1 MGPAS
6 KWCSEACQC
15 VRFGFFRQHI
25 SLEFSTVGHPQR
37 KLSPAF
43 QNSNPTKCQEVFWK
57 EVEKVPSETLFRCN
71 FVWEIRFRSRNG
83 AQTPASA
90 SDLAFS
96 DDTFHLSFQ
105 QWVTHKGN
113 YRPRSKKVTQLS
125 ASKFF
130 GRKSK
135 KSLPRPFL
143 DVILCGEFNSGLKMG
158 PRSLPGRQIWLFQT
172 THFT

>member
-1 MGPAS
+1 MTV
-6 KWCSEACQC
+6 EAQF
-15 VRFGFFRQHI
+15 VALLLHDDTAQDFDSRRTSHHNTLHTNARLD
-25 SLEFSTVGHPQR
+25 LENFEWVYLGNR
-37 KLSPAF
+37 LSDLDKIRTGG
-43 QNSNPTKCQEVFWK
+43 SWL
-57 EVEKVPSETLFRCN
+57 KVADT
-71 FVWEIRFRSRNG
+71 
-83 AQTPASA
+83 

-113 YRPRSKKVTQLS
+113 YRPRSKTVTQLS

-143 DVILCGEFNSGLKMG
+143 DVILREEFDSGLEMG
-158 PRSLPGRQIWLFQT
+158 LRSLPVRQIWLFQT